1 MIQESFPQGSQ
12 EMKIVPA
19 ELAQY
24 IDHTLLNPDSTS
36 SQIGQICHE
45 ALIYKFHSVCVNSGW
60 IPYVAKKLKGSGVK
74 VCSVIGFPI
83 GAMDSRS
90 KACEAEY
97 AISEGADEL
106 DMVINIGALKSKE
119 LKWAEE
125 DIRKVKSVCNK
136 NTILKVIIETFLLT
150 EEEKVLACEISKN
163 AGADFV
169 KSCTGFFGGGATA
182 EDIVLMRKTVGPGI
196 GIKASGMIRDYNKA
210 LSMINAGANRIGC
223 RSSVAIMKEAL
234 ERNETQKK

>member
-1 MIQESFPQGSQ
+1 M
-12 EMKIVPA
+12 
-19 ELAQY
+19 
-24 IDHTLLNPDSTS
+24 
-36 SQIGQICHE
+36 
-45 ALIYKFHSVCVNSGW
+45 
-60 IPYVAKKLKGSGVK
+60 AKKLKGSGVK

-136 NTILKVIIETFLLT
+136 NTILKVIIETFCGRR
-150 EEEKVLACEISKN
+150 KKYWFEIRKTQALISS
-163 AGADFV
+163 
-169 KSCTGFFGGGATA
+169 SCTGFRWQATA
-182 EDIVLMRKTVGPGI
+182 EDIVLMK
-196 GIKASGMIRDYNKA
+196 
-210 LSMINAGANRIGC
+210 NRWP
-223 RSSVAIMKEAL
+223 AL
-234 ERNETQKK
+234 E